1 MTVQAI
7 LNVKGTDVATVP
19 PDMSIKDVVHQL
31 KDRGVGALVISSDG
45 RVVEG
50 IVSERDVVRGL
61 ARLGAGLLDMR
72 VSELMTKDVHTGKLA
87 DTIAGV
93 MTTMTERRIRHLPIV
108 EDGALCGIVSIG
120 DAVKARLGEVE
131 SEAHSLRDYIAG
143 S

>member
-7 LNVKGTDVATVP
+7 LNIKGSDVATASPETSV
-19 PDMSIKDVVHQL
+19 KDVVRQL
-31 KDRGVGALVISSDG
+31 KERGVGALVISDDG
-45 RVVEG
+45 RTLQG
-50 IVSERDVVRGL
+50 IISERDVIRGL
-61 ARLGAGLLDMR
+61 ARQGPGVLDAR
-72 VSELMTKDVHTGKLA
+72 ASELMTKDVHTGKLT

-93 MTTMTERRIRHLPIV
+93 MTTMTARRIRHLPIV

-131 SEAHSLRDYIAG
+131 SEAHALRDYIAG